1 MLPGGATERAMI
13 EAMAVLVAGELA
25 DLAEGGV
32 MEVVAVT
39 IEAIFGEVFIV
50 FDAILRAELFRFGP
64 GFSLNLKELDI

>member
-1 MLPGGATERAMI
+1 LLPGGATERAMI
-13 EAMAVLVAGELA
+13 EAMAVLVARELA
-25 DLAEGGV
+25 DFAKRSFVEII
-32 MEVVAVT
+32 AIA